1 MPLLLYVD
9 SICLSC
15 YRMTPYACLAS
26 GQSVG
31 LIEAVPDSAT
41 IMKIQEKSGA
51 KAALQLGSKALHTWI
66 KQQNTDR

>member
-1 MPLLLYVD
+1 
-9 SICLSC
+9 
-15 YRMTPYACLAS
+15 MTPYACLAS